1 MTLVQVKTVW
11 QKHEFDEYLHFMYKE
26 FRFMVNE
33 AIRIGHRLGLKTR
46 NDFQQAL
53 YRRLKSDGMYAKY
66 VQRVLDVA
74 LRLLRQHRTVL
85 KKNPDAKLPYM
96 KKAMLELDCQFYCI
110 RDDDDG
116 GGGGGA
122 IRISLCLGEYI
133 HIPLQRH
140 MLERINGMKTGSI
153 RITPGRLYIS
163 YSKIVKP
170 AAEPSGWVGLDL
182 NEENITAHDSLG
194 NTTVFDIG
202 RIRKARE
209 KYVDKTSRF
218 KRNDVRKRRKV
229 TEKYGAKQKNLTDDV
244 LHKVGP
250 IHHTIRLWS
259 HNGGPYGNTKDVQ
272 KGKRPRIQI
281 LGANECVAVLLTA
294 KVHRVQGRMGGTP
307 GDLCACTWHKLT
319 MHRMQRQTCTA
330 AWPQDVLQHM

>member
-1 MTLVQVKTVW
+1 
-11 QKHEFDEYLHFMYKE
+11 
-26 FRFMVNE
+26 
-33 AIRIGHRLGLKTR
+33 
-46 NDFQQAL
+46 
-53 YRRLKSDGMYAKY
+53 MYAKY
-66 VQRVLDVA
+66 VQRALDVA

-85 KKNPDAKLPYM
+85 KKNPNAKLPYM
-96 KKAMLELDCQFYCI
+96 KKDMLELDCQFYCI
-110 RDDDDG
+110 RDDGGDDG
-116 GGGGGA
+116 V
-122 IRISLCLGEYI
+122 IRIPLCLGEYI

-170 AAEPSGWVGLDL
+170 VAEPSGWVGLDL

-209 KYVDKTSRF
+209 KYVYKTSRF
-218 KRNDVRKRRKV
+218 RRNDVRKRRKV

-244 LHKVGP
+244 LHKAGP

-259 HNGGPYGNTKDVQ
+259 HNGGSYGNTKDVQ

-281 LGANECVAVLLTA
+281 PGPHECVAILPTA
-294 KVHRVQGRMGGTP
+294 KVQSTRQDGWGTP

-319 MHRMQRQTCTA
+319 VHRMQRQTCTA

>member
-11 QKHEFDEYLHFMYKE
+11 QKHEFDEYLYFMYKE
-26 FRFMVNE
+26 FRFTVNE
-33 AIRIGHRLGLKTR
+33 AIRIGHRLGLKTC

-66 VQRVLDVA
+66 VQRALDA
-74 LRLLRQHRTVL
+74 TMRLLRQHRTAL
-85 KKNPDAKLPYM
+85 KKNPNAKLPYM
-96 KKAMLELDCQFYCI
+96 KKDMLELDCQFYCI
-110 RDDDDG
+110 RDGGDDDG
-116 GGGGGA
+116 V
-122 IRISLCLGEYI
+122 IRIPLCLGEYI
-133 HIPLQRH
+133 HILLQRH

-170 AAEPSGWVGLDL
+170 VAEPSGWVGLDL

-209 KYVDKTSRF
+209 KYVYKTSRF

-244 LHKVGP
+244 LHKAGP

-259 HNGGPYGNTKDVQ
+259 HNGGSYGNTKDVQ

-281 LGANECVAVLLTA
+281 PGTNERVAVLPTA
-294 KVHRVQGRMGGTP
+294 KVHRVQGRMGG
-307 GDLCACTWHKLT
+307 DS
-319 MHRMQRQTCTA
+319 R
-330 AWPQDVLQHM
+330 

>member
-1 MTLVQVKTVW
+1 MNLVQVKTVW
-11 QKHEFDEYLHFMYKE
+11 QKHEFDGYLYFMYKE

-66 VQRVLDVA
+66 VQRALDVA

-85 KKNPDAKLPYM
+85 KKNPNAKLPCM

-110 RDDDDG
+110 RGDG
-116 GGGGGA
+116 GV
-122 IRISLCLGEYI
+122 IRIPLCLGEYI

-170 AAEPSGWVGLDL
+170 VAEPSGWVGLDL

-244 LHKVGP
+244 LHKTALFIILSGFGV
-250 IHHTIRLWS
+250 
-259 HNGGPYGNTKDVQ
+259 NGGSYGNTKDVQ

-281 LGANECVAVLLTA
+281 PGPHECVAVLPTA

-330 AWPQDVLQHM
+330 A

>member
-1 MTLVQVKTVW
+1 
-11 QKHEFDEYLHFMYKE
+11 
-26 FRFMVNE
+26 MVNE

-46 NDFQQAL
+46 NDFSAGLVPTTQI
-53 YRRLKSDGMYAKY
+53 RRNVCKVCSSGHLM
-66 VQRVLDVA
+66 LP

-85 KKNPDAKLPYM
+85 KKNPNAKLPYM

-110 RDDDDG
+110 RDGDDG
-116 GGGGGA
+116 GV
-122 IRISLCLGEYI
+122 IRIPLCLGEYI

-163 YSKIVKP
+163 YSKTVKP
-170 AAEPSGWVGLDL
+170 VAEPPGWVGLDL

-202 RIRKARE
+202 RIRKTRE
-209 KYVDKTSRF
+209 KYVYKTSRF

-244 LHKVGP
+244 LHKVALFIILSGFGV
-250 IHHTIRLWS
+250 IMEDLTGIRKMYRKG
-259 HNGGPYGNTKDVQ
+259 NGQGS
-272 KGKRPRIQI
+272 RFR
-281 LGANECVAVLLTA
+281 
-294 KVHRVQGRMGGTP
+294 GRMNAWPFYRLRKFIEYKAGWVGTP

-319 MHRMQRQTCTA
+319 VHRMQRQTCTA